1 MRMNRENP
9 NNPNTMVKNHCA
21 NYNPGYTC
29 SGIMIDRQLNQR
41 IDSELCGKKCLISD
55 NKECDYFDYTVKPA
69 IKEL

>member
-9 NNPNTMVKNHCA
+9 KNPNIMVKNNCA
-21 NYNPGYTC
+21 NYNTGYTC

-41 IDSELCGKKCLISD
+41 IDSKLCGKKCLISD
-55 NKECDYFDYTVKPA
+55 NKECDYFDYIVKPA